1 MRPALKMKLEN
12 PMTVPGCNASTKII
26 FLLSLCTALGAA
38 QTPPPNLTPHA
49 ATDAYYPEHEAA
61 APFNASLPSIF
72 IVGDSTASYHPDR
85 MNEGAAAVQGWGV
98 FLPAFFDPTKVN
110 IVNASRGGRSTR
122 TYMTEGLWTQVLER
136 VKPHDIVLIQLG
148 QNDIFELNDKNARGT
163 IPGIGPEV
171 QEIDNIVTHRHEVV
185 HTYGWYLRNYVQD
198 VRAKG
203 ATPIVLSL
211 TTRDVWKEGQVEVGV
226 NNYRESAYRIASS
239 EDHTDFVDAS
249 EIIAEQYRMLG
260 PEKVAGL
267 FHAKEPVHINT
278 AGAFLDTRCI
288 VAGLKGLPDAPVTQ
302 YLSFLGQEIIPV
314 SPPIPASWSLP
325 TIALPK

>member
-85 MNEGAAAVQGWGV
+85 
-98 FLPAFFDPTKVN
+98 KVN